1 MYTQDS
7 KTYSYEEAKQLCLK
21 YFRGDE
27 IATDAYLNKYALK
40 KDGDKNLI
48 YEPTPDY
55 MHRRLAK
62 EFARIEKKYPNGLS
76 EMDIYSLLEHFKYIV
91 PQGGSM
97 AGIGNPMPVSL
108 SNCFVI
114 GTKEDSYGAICQTDE
129 EQVQISKRRGG
140 VGHDLSYLRP
150 AGTIVHNAA
159 GTSSGMVSFME
170 RYSHSIREVCQEG
183 RRGALMLSCSITHP
197 QVEDFIDAKLDTG
210 KVTGAN
216 ISVKLTDKFMNAV
229 KEHKSFEQKFPIDSD
244 APSVSRKIDA
254 TAIWKKIMYNAWKSA
269 EPGVLFWDTILKES
283 TARLYGDKY
292 EEFSTNPCLTGDTQV
307 MVADGRGYV
316 PLKTLVDEGKD
327 VPVFCLSDRGNL
339 VVKTMRNPRLTGKDK
354 KILKITLENGHVI
367 RCTENHKLLTTN
379 GHYVEAINLV
389 PGMSLQMITKSRYT
403 FDELLGYQ
411 MNSKSNL
418 YYGLGINDKLVFEHR
433 LIAEHFYGYDKEH
446 RVTHHID
453 GNSLN
458 NDYHNL
464 AVLTKKEHD
473 AIHAKERQ
481 GTGNPIYKIKANP
494 ERFAEYRAKMSDS
507 TSGEKNGMFRE
518 DITLEVLKAAG
529 IALCKELNRG
539 FSIKEYIAYTK
550 RTLNFTHSNLKHNQ
564 LFDPDFE
571 SFVRCCIEESGI
583 ENTYWYKDSRILRTY
598 SDAISQ
604 GYETIISRNGIV
616 LVKKICEICGNEFWC
631 PYHFRERAVCSHY
644 CGILMTAKRNKENPL
659 FGDKIRGNAKRLA
672 QKNKNCQLQVYTVLK
687 YELGREPEFHEW
699 VEKCKFIGCPWRL
712 GTKFGFRNYNEV
724 VHFGN
729 LYNHRI
735 VSIEEDGYEDVY
747 NGTVDEYHNFIIGGF
762 YEIIN
767 DREYE
772 IGFVNKQCGEI
783 PLCQYGA
790 CVLNCINLYSY
801 VRNPFTSE
809 AFFDL
814 ELFKQHVKCA
824 MHLTDDIIDLE
835 QEKVQQIIDKIMSDP
850 EKETTKFT
858 ELNLWKK
865 IYDMHTDMRR
875 VGLGITG
882 LGDMLAALN
891 YTYGTK
897 EATEF
902 AASIQ
907 QTLAVAAYSTS
918 IELAKERGAFK
929 IWNYETEKDAP
940 FVNRVLAFMSSQTK
954 REYARYGR
962 RNVHCLTIAPT
973 GTVSLMTQTTSGIE
987 CVFMPF
993 YVRRRKVEASEP
1005 YDFVDKVGDHFQE
1018 YVVVHPK
1025 LVEWYIATQEPGMD
1039 YESAIE
1045 KLSKFSST
1053 EMQALVDKSP
1063 YYHAT
1068 TRDVDWVEKVRM
1080 QGEMQ
1085 KFVDHSISVT
1095 VNLPESATE
1104 ELVSTVYMTAWESGC
1119 KGCTIYREG
1128 SRDAV
1133 LINKEDKKSK
1143 KTNLLSSGHMSK
1155 RKPVL
1160 PAIVDVIKSRG
1171 ETFAVLIG
1179 IDEGRPYEVFAFKIQ
1194 PDEVPVF
1201 KANKQTTITKVAKKH
1216 YSLGHEFDHVW
1227 GAENI
1232 LCREGSEEE
1241 QAITRMVSTML
1252 RGGRIPLEEII
1263 DQIIKSSTSI
1273 EKFSKAL
1280 AICLQ
1285 KFLKDGLV
1293 LHEKCPNCGGDM
1305 ISYEGCKK
1313 CVNCGQ
1319 SKCG

>member
-244 APSVSRKIDA
+244 NPSVSRKIDA

-292 EEFSTNPCLTGDTQV
+292 EEFSTNPCFPGNTKIHGV
-307 MVADGRGYV
+307 KIDGHLISEITIKELAELRKEFIITNSASYNDNSWNYDIV
-316 PLKTLVDEGKD
+316 GKLSIARYSGKKHI
-327 VPVFCLSDRGNL
+327 VKVVLSDD
-339 VVKTMRNPRLTGKDK
+339 TTF
-354 KILKITLENGHVI
+354 E
-367 RCTENHKLLTTN
+367 CTPNHKLATID
-379 GHYVEAINLV
+379 GRYVEA
-389 PGMSLQMITKSRYT
+389 K
-403 FDELLGYQ
+403 
-411 MNSKSNL
+411 
-418 YYGLGINDKLVFEHR
+418 
-433 LIAEHFYGYDKEH
+433 
-446 RVTHHID
+446 
-453 GNSLN
+453 
-458 NDYHNL
+458 
-464 AVLTKKEHD
+464 D
-473 AIHAKERQ
+473 AIGVFIESISS
-481 GTGNPIYKIKANP
+481 N
-494 ERFAEYRAKMSDS
+494 
-507 TSGEKNGMFRE
+507 EKNE
-518 DITLEVLKAAG
+518 SVLLYVADIIDE
-529 IALCKELNRG
+529 
-539 FSIKEYIAYTK
+539 
-550 RTLNFTHSNLKHNQ
+550 
-564 LFDPDFE
+564 
-571 SFVRCCIEESGI
+571 
-583 ENTYWYKDSRILRTY
+583 
-598 SDAISQ
+598 
-604 GYETIISRNGIV
+604 
-616 LVKKICEICGNEFWC
+616 
-631 PYHFRERAVCSHY
+631 
-644 CGILMTAKRNKENPL
+644 NKE
-659 FGDKIRGNAKRLA
+659 
-672 QKNKNCQLQVYTVLK
+672 
-687 YELGREPEFHEW
+687 
-699 VEKCKFIGCPWRL
+699 
-712 GTKFGFRNYNEV
+712 
-724 VHFGN
+724 
-729 LYNHRI
+729 
-735 VSIEEDGYEDVY
+735 EDVY
-747 NGTVDEYHNFIIGGF
+747 DITVDDNHNYMIYAYDNNGKHSLILVK
-762 YEIIN
+762 N
-767 DREYE
+767 
-772 IGFVNKQCGEI
+772 CGEI

-902 AASIQ
+902 VASIQ
-907 QTLAVAAYSTS
+907 QILAVAAYSTS

-929 IWNYETEKDAP
+929 IWNYEIEKDAT
-940 FVNRVLAFMSSQTK
+940 FVNRVLTSMSSQTK

-1025 LVEWYIATQEPGMD
+1025 LVEWYIATQEPGME

-1045 KLSKFSST
+1045 KLSKFSSV

-1201 KANKQTTITKVAKKH
+1201 KTNKQTTITKVAKKH

>member
-62 EFARIEKKYPNGLS
+62 EFARIEKKYPNRLS

-197 QVEDFIDAKLDTG
+197 QVEVFIDAKLDTG

-244 APSVSRKIDA
+244 KPSVSRKIDA

-283 TARLYGDKY
+283 TARLYGDNY
-292 EEFSTNPCLTGDTQV
+292 EEFSTNPCFPGNTKIYGV
-307 MVADGRGYV
+307 KIDGV
-316 PLKTLVDEGKD
+316 D
-327 VPVFCLSDRGNL
+327 VPEITIKELAELGKEFIITNSASYNDNSWSYDTAGKLSIACYSGKKHIIKVVLSDD
-339 VVKTMRNPRLTGKDK
+339 TSF
-354 KILKITLENGHVI
+354 E
-367 RCTENHKLLTTN
+367 CTPNHKLATTD
-379 GHYVEAINLV
+379 GRYVEAKDAVGEFIECNTINENNENVLLYV
-389 PGMSLQMITKSRYT
+389 TNII
-403 FDELLGYQ
+403 DE
-411 MNSKSNL
+411 
-418 YYGLGINDKLVFEHR
+418 
-433 LIAEHFYGYDKEH
+433 
-446 RVTHHID
+446 
-453 GNSLN
+453 
-458 NDYHNL
+458 
-464 AVLTKKEHD
+464 
-473 AIHAKERQ
+473 
-481 GTGNPIYKIKANP
+481 
-494 ERFAEYRAKMSDS
+494 
-507 TSGEKNGMFRE
+507 
-518 DITLEVLKAAG
+518 
-529 IALCKELNRG
+529 
-539 FSIKEYIAYTK
+539 
-550 RTLNFTHSNLKHNQ
+550 
-564 LFDPDFE
+564 
-571 SFVRCCIEESGI
+571 
-583 ENTYWYKDSRILRTY
+583 
-598 SDAISQ
+598 
-604 GYETIISRNGIV
+604 
-616 LVKKICEICGNEFWC
+616 
-631 PYHFRERAVCSHY
+631 
-644 CGILMTAKRNKENPL
+644 NKE
-659 FGDKIRGNAKRLA
+659 
-672 QKNKNCQLQVYTVLK
+672 
-687 YELGREPEFHEW
+687 
-699 VEKCKFIGCPWRL
+699 
-712 GTKFGFRNYNEV
+712 
-724 VHFGN
+724 
-729 LYNHRI
+729 
-735 VSIEEDGYEDVY
+735 EDVY
-747 NGTVDEYHNFIIGGF
+747 DVTVDDNHNYMI
-762 YEIIN
+762 YAY
-767 DREYE
+767 D
-772 IGFVNKQCGEI
+772 NKGKLSLILVKNCGEI

-907 QTLAVAAYSTS
+907 QTLAIAAYSTS

-940 FVNRVLAFMSSQTK
+940 FVNRVLASMSSQTK

-1039 YESAIE
+1039 YESAVE
-1045 KLSKFSST
+1045 KLSKFSSV

>member
-244 APSVSRKIDA
+244 NPSVSRKIDA

-292 EEFSTNPCLTGDTQV
+292 EEFSTNPC
-307 MVADGRGYV
+307 
-316 PLKTLVDEGKD
+316 
-327 VPVFCLSDRGNL
+327 
-339 VVKTMRNPRLTGKDK
+339 
-354 KILKITLENGHVI
+354 
-367 RCTENHKLLTTN
+367 
-379 GHYVEAINLV
+379 
-389 PGMSLQMITKSRYT
+389 
-403 FDELLGYQ
+403 
-411 MNSKSNL
+411 
-418 YYGLGINDKLVFEHR
+418 
-433 LIAEHFYGYDKEH
+433 
-446 RVTHHID
+446 
-453 GNSLN
+453 
-458 NDYHNL
+458 
-464 AVLTKKEHD
+464 
-473 AIHAKERQ
+473 
-481 GTGNPIYKIKANP
+481 
-494 ERFAEYRAKMSDS
+494 
-507 TSGEKNGMFRE
+507 
-518 DITLEVLKAAG
+518 
-529 IALCKELNRG
+529 
-539 FSIKEYIAYTK
+539 
-550 RTLNFTHSNLKHNQ
+550 
-564 LFDPDFE
+564 
-571 SFVRCCIEESGI
+571 
-583 ENTYWYKDSRILRTY
+583 
-598 SDAISQ
+598 
-604 GYETIISRNGIV
+604 
-616 LVKKICEICGNEFWC
+616 
-631 PYHFRERAVCSHY
+631 
-644 CGILMTAKRNKENPL
+644 
-659 FGDKIRGNAKRLA
+659 
-672 QKNKNCQLQVYTVLK
+672 
-687 YELGREPEFHEW
+687 
-699 VEKCKFIGCPWRL
+699 
-712 GTKFGFRNYNEV
+712 
-724 VHFGN
+724 
-729 LYNHRI
+729 
-735 VSIEEDGYEDVY
+735 
-747 NGTVDEYHNFIIGGF
+747 
-762 YEIIN
+762 
-767 DREYE
+767 
-772 IGFVNKQCGEI
+772 GEI

-824 MHLTDDIIDLE
+824 IHLTDDIIDLE

-929 IWNYETEKDAP
+929 IWNYEIEKDAP
-940 FVNRVLAFMSSQTK
+940 FVNRVLTSMSSQTK

-993 YVRRRKVEASEP
+993 YVRRRKVEASES

-1025 LVEWYIATQEPGMD
+1025 LVEWYIATQEPGIN
-1039 YESAIE
+1039 YESAVE

-1201 KANKQTTITKVAKKH
+1201 KTNKQTTITKVAKKH

>member
-229 KEHKSFEQKFPIDSD
+229 KEHKSFEQKFPIDSNN
-244 APSVSRKIDA
+244 PSVSRKIDA

-292 EEFSTNPCLTGDTQV
+292 EEFSTNP
-307 MVADGRGYV
+307 
-316 PLKTLVDEGKD
+316 
-327 VPVFCLSDRGNL
+327 
-339 VVKTMRNPRLTGKDK
+339 
-354 KILKITLENGHVI
+354 
-367 RCTENHKLLTTN
+367 
-379 GHYVEAINLV
+379 
-389 PGMSLQMITKSRYT
+389 
-403 FDELLGYQ
+403 
-411 MNSKSNL
+411 
-418 YYGLGINDKLVFEHR
+418 
-433 LIAEHFYGYDKEH
+433 
-446 RVTHHID
+446 
-453 GNSLN
+453 
-458 NDYHNL
+458 
-464 AVLTKKEHD
+464 
-473 AIHAKERQ
+473 
-481 GTGNPIYKIKANP
+481 
-494 ERFAEYRAKMSDS
+494 
-507 TSGEKNGMFRE
+507 
-518 DITLEVLKAAG
+518 
-529 IALCKELNRG
+529 
-539 FSIKEYIAYTK
+539 
-550 RTLNFTHSNLKHNQ
+550 
-564 LFDPDFE
+564 
-571 SFVRCCIEESGI
+571 
-583 ENTYWYKDSRILRTY
+583 
-598 SDAISQ
+598 
-604 GYETIISRNGIV
+604 
-616 LVKKICEICGNEFWC
+616 
-631 PYHFRERAVCSHY
+631 
-644 CGILMTAKRNKENPL
+644 
-659 FGDKIRGNAKRLA
+659 
-672 QKNKNCQLQVYTVLK
+672 
-687 YELGREPEFHEW
+687 
-699 VEKCKFIGCPWRL
+699 
-712 GTKFGFRNYNEV
+712 
-724 VHFGN
+724 
-729 LYNHRI
+729 
-735 VSIEEDGYEDVY
+735 
-747 NGTVDEYHNFIIGGF
+747 
-762 YEIIN
+762 
-767 DREYE
+767 
-772 IGFVNKQCGEI
+772 CGEI

-929 IWNYETEKDAP
+929 IWNYEIEKDAP
-940 FVNRVLAFMSSQTK
+940 FVNRVLTSMSSQTK

-1025 LVEWYIATQEPGMD
+1025 LVEWYIATQEPGIN
-1039 YESAIE
+1039 YESVIE
-1045 KLSKFSST
+1045 KLSKFSSV

-1201 KANKQTTITKVAKKH
+1201 KTNKQTTITKVAKKH

>member
-244 APSVSRKIDA
+244 EPSLSRKIDA

-283 TARLYGDKY
+283 TARLYGDKF
-292 EEFSTNPCLTGDTQV
+292 EEVSTNP
-307 MVADGRGYV
+307 
-316 PLKTLVDEGKD
+316 
-327 VPVFCLSDRGNL
+327 
-339 VVKTMRNPRLTGKDK
+339 
-354 KILKITLENGHVI
+354 
-367 RCTENHKLLTTN
+367 
-379 GHYVEAINLV
+379 
-389 PGMSLQMITKSRYT
+389 
-403 FDELLGYQ
+403 
-411 MNSKSNL
+411 
-418 YYGLGINDKLVFEHR
+418 
-433 LIAEHFYGYDKEH
+433 
-446 RVTHHID
+446 
-453 GNSLN
+453 
-458 NDYHNL
+458 
-464 AVLTKKEHD
+464 
-473 AIHAKERQ
+473 
-481 GTGNPIYKIKANP
+481 
-494 ERFAEYRAKMSDS
+494 
-507 TSGEKNGMFRE
+507 
-518 DITLEVLKAAG
+518 
-529 IALCKELNRG
+529 
-539 FSIKEYIAYTK
+539 
-550 RTLNFTHSNLKHNQ
+550 
-564 LFDPDFE
+564 
-571 SFVRCCIEESGI
+571 
-583 ENTYWYKDSRILRTY
+583 
-598 SDAISQ
+598 
-604 GYETIISRNGIV
+604 
-616 LVKKICEICGNEFWC
+616 
-631 PYHFRERAVCSHY
+631 
-644 CGILMTAKRNKENPL
+644 
-659 FGDKIRGNAKRLA
+659 
-672 QKNKNCQLQVYTVLK
+672 
-687 YELGREPEFHEW
+687 
-699 VEKCKFIGCPWRL
+699 
-712 GTKFGFRNYNEV
+712 
-724 VHFGN
+724 
-729 LYNHRI
+729 
-735 VSIEEDGYEDVY
+735 
-747 NGTVDEYHNFIIGGF
+747 
-762 YEIIN
+762 
-767 DREYE
+767 
-772 IGFVNKQCGEI
+772 CGEI
-783 PLCQYGA
+783 PLNPYSA
-790 CVLNCINLYSY
+790 CVLNCMNLYSY

-865 IYDMHTDMRR
+865 IYSMHTSMRR

-902 AASIQ
+902 AALIQ

-918 IELAKERGAFK
+918 IELAKERGAFEL
-929 IWNYETEKDAP
+929 WNYETEKDAP
-940 FVNRVLAFMSSQTK
+940 FVNRVLASMSSQTK

-1025 LVEWYIATQEPGMD
+1025 LVEWYIATQELGID

-1045 KLSKFSST
+1045 KLSKFSSV

-1068 TRDVDWVEKVRM
+1068 TCDVDWVEKVRM

-1194 PDEVPVF
+1194 SDEVPVF

>member
-292 EEFSTNPCLTGDTQV
+292 EEFSTNPC
-307 MVADGRGYV
+307 
-316 PLKTLVDEGKD
+316 
-327 VPVFCLSDRGNL
+327 
-339 VVKTMRNPRLTGKDK
+339 
-354 KILKITLENGHVI
+354 
-367 RCTENHKLLTTN
+367 
-379 GHYVEAINLV
+379 
-389 PGMSLQMITKSRYT
+389 
-403 FDELLGYQ
+403 
-411 MNSKSNL
+411 
-418 YYGLGINDKLVFEHR
+418 
-433 LIAEHFYGYDKEH
+433 
-446 RVTHHID
+446 
-453 GNSLN
+453 
-458 NDYHNL
+458 
-464 AVLTKKEHD
+464 
-473 AIHAKERQ
+473 
-481 GTGNPIYKIKANP
+481 
-494 ERFAEYRAKMSDS
+494 
-507 TSGEKNGMFRE
+507 
-518 DITLEVLKAAG
+518 
-529 IALCKELNRG
+529 
-539 FSIKEYIAYTK
+539 
-550 RTLNFTHSNLKHNQ
+550 
-564 LFDPDFE
+564 
-571 SFVRCCIEESGI
+571 
-583 ENTYWYKDSRILRTY
+583 
-598 SDAISQ
+598 
-604 GYETIISRNGIV
+604 
-616 LVKKICEICGNEFWC
+616 
-631 PYHFRERAVCSHY
+631 
-644 CGILMTAKRNKENPL
+644 
-659 FGDKIRGNAKRLA
+659 
-672 QKNKNCQLQVYTVLK
+672 
-687 YELGREPEFHEW
+687 
-699 VEKCKFIGCPWRL
+699 
-712 GTKFGFRNYNEV
+712 
-724 VHFGN
+724 
-729 LYNHRI
+729 
-735 VSIEEDGYEDVY
+735 
-747 NGTVDEYHNFIIGGF
+747 
-762 YEIIN
+762 
-767 DREYE
+767 
-772 IGFVNKQCGEI
+772 GEI

-801 VRNPFTSE
+801 VKNPFTSE

-940 FVNRVLAFMSSQTK
+940 FVNRVLASMSSQTK

-1025 LVEWYIATQEPGMD
+1025 LVEWYIATQEPGID

-1045 KLSKFSST
+1045 KLSKFSSV

>member
-283 TARLYGDKY
+283 TARLYGDKF
-292 EEFSTNPCLTGDTQV
+292 EEVSTNP
-307 MVADGRGYV
+307 
-316 PLKTLVDEGKD
+316 
-327 VPVFCLSDRGNL
+327 
-339 VVKTMRNPRLTGKDK
+339 
-354 KILKITLENGHVI
+354 
-367 RCTENHKLLTTN
+367 
-379 GHYVEAINLV
+379 
-389 PGMSLQMITKSRYT
+389 
-403 FDELLGYQ
+403 
-411 MNSKSNL
+411 
-418 YYGLGINDKLVFEHR
+418 
-433 LIAEHFYGYDKEH
+433 
-446 RVTHHID
+446 
-453 GNSLN
+453 
-458 NDYHNL
+458 
-464 AVLTKKEHD
+464 
-473 AIHAKERQ
+473 
-481 GTGNPIYKIKANP
+481 
-494 ERFAEYRAKMSDS
+494 
-507 TSGEKNGMFRE
+507 
-518 DITLEVLKAAG
+518 
-529 IALCKELNRG
+529 
-539 FSIKEYIAYTK
+539 
-550 RTLNFTHSNLKHNQ
+550 
-564 LFDPDFE
+564 
-571 SFVRCCIEESGI
+571 
-583 ENTYWYKDSRILRTY
+583 
-598 SDAISQ
+598 
-604 GYETIISRNGIV
+604 
-616 LVKKICEICGNEFWC
+616 
-631 PYHFRERAVCSHY
+631 
-644 CGILMTAKRNKENPL
+644 
-659 FGDKIRGNAKRLA
+659 
-672 QKNKNCQLQVYTVLK
+672 
-687 YELGREPEFHEW
+687 
-699 VEKCKFIGCPWRL
+699 
-712 GTKFGFRNYNEV
+712 
-724 VHFGN
+724 
-729 LYNHRI
+729 
-735 VSIEEDGYEDVY
+735 
-747 NGTVDEYHNFIIGGF
+747 
-762 YEIIN
+762 
-767 DREYE
+767 
-772 IGFVNKQCGEI
+772 CGEI
-783 PLCQYGA
+783 PLNPYSA
-790 CVLNCINLYSY
+790 CVLNCMNLYSY

-824 MHLTDDIIDLE
+824 MHLADDIIDLE
-835 QEKVQQIIDKIMSDP
+835 QEKVHQIIDKIMSDP
-850 EKETTKFT
+850 ENETTKLT

-865 IYDMHTDMRR
+865 IYSMHTSMRR

-918 IELAKERGAFK
+918 IELAKERGAFEL
-929 IWNYETEKDAP
+929 WNYETEKDAP
-940 FVNRVLAFMSSQTK
+940 FVNRVLASMSSQTK

-1025 LVEWYIATQEPGMD
+1025 LVEWYIATQEPGIN
-1039 YESAIE
+1039 YESAVE
-1045 KLSKFSST
+1045 KLSKFSSV

>member
-244 APSVSRKIDA
+244 TPSVSRKIDA

-292 EEFSTNPCLTGDTQV
+292 EEFSTNPC
-307 MVADGRGYV
+307 
-316 PLKTLVDEGKD
+316 
-327 VPVFCLSDRGNL
+327 
-339 VVKTMRNPRLTGKDK
+339 
-354 KILKITLENGHVI
+354 
-367 RCTENHKLLTTN
+367 
-379 GHYVEAINLV
+379 
-389 PGMSLQMITKSRYT
+389 
-403 FDELLGYQ
+403 
-411 MNSKSNL
+411 
-418 YYGLGINDKLVFEHR
+418 
-433 LIAEHFYGYDKEH
+433 
-446 RVTHHID
+446 
-453 GNSLN
+453 
-458 NDYHNL
+458 
-464 AVLTKKEHD
+464 
-473 AIHAKERQ
+473 
-481 GTGNPIYKIKANP
+481 
-494 ERFAEYRAKMSDS
+494 
-507 TSGEKNGMFRE
+507 
-518 DITLEVLKAAG
+518 
-529 IALCKELNRG
+529 
-539 FSIKEYIAYTK
+539 
-550 RTLNFTHSNLKHNQ
+550 
-564 LFDPDFE
+564 
-571 SFVRCCIEESGI
+571 
-583 ENTYWYKDSRILRTY
+583 
-598 SDAISQ
+598 
-604 GYETIISRNGIV
+604 
-616 LVKKICEICGNEFWC
+616 
-631 PYHFRERAVCSHY
+631 
-644 CGILMTAKRNKENPL
+644 
-659 FGDKIRGNAKRLA
+659 
-672 QKNKNCQLQVYTVLK
+672 
-687 YELGREPEFHEW
+687 
-699 VEKCKFIGCPWRL
+699 
-712 GTKFGFRNYNEV
+712 
-724 VHFGN
+724 
-729 LYNHRI
+729 
-735 VSIEEDGYEDVY
+735 
-747 NGTVDEYHNFIIGGF
+747 
-762 YEIIN
+762 
-767 DREYE
+767 
-772 IGFVNKQCGEI
+772 GEI

-809 AFFDL
+809 AFFDI

-882 LGDMLAALN
+882 LGDMLGALN

-929 IWNYETEKDAP
+929 MWNYETEKDAP
-940 FVNRVLAFMSSQTK
+940 FVNRVLASMSSQTK

-1025 LVEWYIATQEPGMD
+1025 LVEWYIATQEQGID

-1045 KLSKFSST
+1045 KLSKFSSV

>member
-7 KTYSYEEAKQLCLK
+7 KTYNYEEAKQLCLK

-97 AGIGNPMPVSL
+97 TGIGNPMPVSL

-197 QVEDFIDAKLDTG
+197 QIEDFIDAKLDTG

-292 EEFSTNPCLTGDTQV
+292 EEFSTNPC
-307 MVADGRGYV
+307 
-316 PLKTLVDEGKD
+316 
-327 VPVFCLSDRGNL
+327 
-339 VVKTMRNPRLTGKDK
+339 
-354 KILKITLENGHVI
+354 
-367 RCTENHKLLTTN
+367 
-379 GHYVEAINLV
+379 
-389 PGMSLQMITKSRYT
+389 
-403 FDELLGYQ
+403 
-411 MNSKSNL
+411 
-418 YYGLGINDKLVFEHR
+418 
-433 LIAEHFYGYDKEH
+433 
-446 RVTHHID
+446 
-453 GNSLN
+453 
-458 NDYHNL
+458 
-464 AVLTKKEHD
+464 
-473 AIHAKERQ
+473 
-481 GTGNPIYKIKANP
+481 
-494 ERFAEYRAKMSDS
+494 
-507 TSGEKNGMFRE
+507 
-518 DITLEVLKAAG
+518 
-529 IALCKELNRG
+529 
-539 FSIKEYIAYTK
+539 
-550 RTLNFTHSNLKHNQ
+550 
-564 LFDPDFE
+564 
-571 SFVRCCIEESGI
+571 
-583 ENTYWYKDSRILRTY
+583 
-598 SDAISQ
+598 
-604 GYETIISRNGIV
+604 
-616 LVKKICEICGNEFWC
+616 
-631 PYHFRERAVCSHY
+631 
-644 CGILMTAKRNKENPL
+644 
-659 FGDKIRGNAKRLA
+659 
-672 QKNKNCQLQVYTVLK
+672 
-687 YELGREPEFHEW
+687 
-699 VEKCKFIGCPWRL
+699 
-712 GTKFGFRNYNEV
+712 
-724 VHFGN
+724 
-729 LYNHRI
+729 
-735 VSIEEDGYEDVY
+735 
-747 NGTVDEYHNFIIGGF
+747 
-762 YEIIN
+762 
-767 DREYE
+767 
-772 IGFVNKQCGEI
+772 GEI

-850 EKETTKFT
+850 EEETTKLT

-907 QTLAVAAYSTS
+907 QILAVTAYSTS

-929 IWNYETEKDAP
+929 IWNYEIEKDAP
-940 FVNRVLAFMSSQTK
+940 FVNRVLASMSSQTK

-1025 LVEWYIATQEPGMD
+1025 LVEWYIATQEPGID
-1039 YESAIE
+1039 YESAVE
-1045 KLSKFSST
+1045 KLSKFSSV

-1216 YSLGHEFDHVW
+1216 YSLGHEFDHIW

>member
-97 AGIGNPMPVSL
+97 TGIGNSMPVSL

-244 APSVSRKIDA
+244 VPSVSRKIDA

-292 EEFSTNPCLTGDTQV
+292 EEFSTNPCFPGNTKIYGVKIDGVDIPEITIKELAELGKEFVITNSASYNDNSWSYDTV
-307 MVADGRGYV
+307 
-316 PLKTLVDEGKD
+316 GKLSIARYSGKKRIIK
-327 VPVFCLSDRGNL
+327 VVLSD
-339 VVKTMRNPRLTGKDK
+339 D
-354 KILKITLENGHVI
+354 TLFE
-367 RCTENHKLLTTN
+367 CTPNHKLATTD
-379 GHYVEAINLV
+379 GRYVEAKDAVGEFIECNTINENNENVLLYV
-389 PGMSLQMITKSRYT
+389 TNII
-403 FDELLGYQ
+403 DE
-411 MNSKSNL
+411 
-418 YYGLGINDKLVFEHR
+418 
-433 LIAEHFYGYDKEH
+433 
-446 RVTHHID
+446 
-453 GNSLN
+453 
-458 NDYHNL
+458 
-464 AVLTKKEHD
+464 
-473 AIHAKERQ
+473 
-481 GTGNPIYKIKANP
+481 
-494 ERFAEYRAKMSDS
+494 
-507 TSGEKNGMFRE
+507 
-518 DITLEVLKAAG
+518 
-529 IALCKELNRG
+529 
-539 FSIKEYIAYTK
+539 
-550 RTLNFTHSNLKHNQ
+550 
-564 LFDPDFE
+564 
-571 SFVRCCIEESGI
+571 
-583 ENTYWYKDSRILRTY
+583 
-598 SDAISQ
+598 
-604 GYETIISRNGIV
+604 
-616 LVKKICEICGNEFWC
+616 
-631 PYHFRERAVCSHY
+631 
-644 CGILMTAKRNKENPL
+644 NKE
-659 FGDKIRGNAKRLA
+659 
-672 QKNKNCQLQVYTVLK
+672 
-687 YELGREPEFHEW
+687 
-699 VEKCKFIGCPWRL
+699 
-712 GTKFGFRNYNEV
+712 
-724 VHFGN
+724 
-729 LYNHRI
+729 
-735 VSIEEDGYEDVY
+735 EDVY
-747 NGTVDEYHNFIIGGF
+747 DVTVDENHNYMIYTYDNNGKHSLILVK
-762 YEIIN
+762 N
-767 DREYE
+767 
-772 IGFVNKQCGEI
+772 CGEI

-907 QTLAVAAYSTS
+907 QTLAVTAYSTS

-940 FVNRVLAFMSSQTK
+940 FVNRVLASMSSQTK

-1025 LVEWYIATQEPGMD
+1025 LVEWYIATQEPGID

-1045 KLSKFSST
+1045 KLSKFSSV

>member
-292 EEFSTNPCLTGDTQV
+292 EEFSTNPC
-307 MVADGRGYV
+307 
-316 PLKTLVDEGKD
+316 
-327 VPVFCLSDRGNL
+327 
-339 VVKTMRNPRLTGKDK
+339 
-354 KILKITLENGHVI
+354 
-367 RCTENHKLLTTN
+367 
-379 GHYVEAINLV
+379 
-389 PGMSLQMITKSRYT
+389 
-403 FDELLGYQ
+403 
-411 MNSKSNL
+411 
-418 YYGLGINDKLVFEHR
+418 
-433 LIAEHFYGYDKEH
+433 
-446 RVTHHID
+446 
-453 GNSLN
+453 
-458 NDYHNL
+458 
-464 AVLTKKEHD
+464 
-473 AIHAKERQ
+473 
-481 GTGNPIYKIKANP
+481 
-494 ERFAEYRAKMSDS
+494 
-507 TSGEKNGMFRE
+507 
-518 DITLEVLKAAG
+518 
-529 IALCKELNRG
+529 
-539 FSIKEYIAYTK
+539 
-550 RTLNFTHSNLKHNQ
+550 
-564 LFDPDFE
+564 
-571 SFVRCCIEESGI
+571 
-583 ENTYWYKDSRILRTY
+583 
-598 SDAISQ
+598 
-604 GYETIISRNGIV
+604 
-616 LVKKICEICGNEFWC
+616 
-631 PYHFRERAVCSHY
+631 
-644 CGILMTAKRNKENPL
+644 
-659 FGDKIRGNAKRLA
+659 
-672 QKNKNCQLQVYTVLK
+672 
-687 YELGREPEFHEW
+687 
-699 VEKCKFIGCPWRL
+699 
-712 GTKFGFRNYNEV
+712 
-724 VHFGN
+724 
-729 LYNHRI
+729 
-735 VSIEEDGYEDVY
+735 
-747 NGTVDEYHNFIIGGF
+747 
-762 YEIIN
+762 
-767 DREYE
+767 
-772 IGFVNKQCGEI
+772 GEI

-907 QTLAVAAYSTS
+907 QILAVTAYSTS

-940 FVNRVLAFMSSQTK
+940 FVNRVLASMTSQTK

-1025 LVEWYIATQEPGMD
+1025 LVEWYIATQEPGID

-1045 KLSKFSST
+1045 KLSKFSSV

>member
-292 EEFSTNPCLTGDTQV
+292 EEFSTNPC
-307 MVADGRGYV
+307 
-316 PLKTLVDEGKD
+316 
-327 VPVFCLSDRGNL
+327 
-339 VVKTMRNPRLTGKDK
+339 
-354 KILKITLENGHVI
+354 
-367 RCTENHKLLTTN
+367 
-379 GHYVEAINLV
+379 
-389 PGMSLQMITKSRYT
+389 
-403 FDELLGYQ
+403 
-411 MNSKSNL
+411 
-418 YYGLGINDKLVFEHR
+418 
-433 LIAEHFYGYDKEH
+433 
-446 RVTHHID
+446 
-453 GNSLN
+453 
-458 NDYHNL
+458 
-464 AVLTKKEHD
+464 
-473 AIHAKERQ
+473 
-481 GTGNPIYKIKANP
+481 
-494 ERFAEYRAKMSDS
+494 
-507 TSGEKNGMFRE
+507 
-518 DITLEVLKAAG
+518 
-529 IALCKELNRG
+529 
-539 FSIKEYIAYTK
+539 
-550 RTLNFTHSNLKHNQ
+550 
-564 LFDPDFE
+564 
-571 SFVRCCIEESGI
+571 
-583 ENTYWYKDSRILRTY
+583 
-598 SDAISQ
+598 
-604 GYETIISRNGIV
+604 
-616 LVKKICEICGNEFWC
+616 
-631 PYHFRERAVCSHY
+631 
-644 CGILMTAKRNKENPL
+644 
-659 FGDKIRGNAKRLA
+659 
-672 QKNKNCQLQVYTVLK
+672 
-687 YELGREPEFHEW
+687 
-699 VEKCKFIGCPWRL
+699 
-712 GTKFGFRNYNEV
+712 
-724 VHFGN
+724 
-729 LYNHRI
+729 
-735 VSIEEDGYEDVY
+735 
-747 NGTVDEYHNFIIGGF
+747 
-762 YEIIN
+762 
-767 DREYE
+767 
-772 IGFVNKQCGEI
+772 GEI

-809 AFFDL
+809 VFFDL

-929 IWNYETEKDAP
+929 IWNYETEKGAP
-940 FVNRVLAFMSSQTK
+940 FVNRVLASMSSQTK

-1025 LVEWYIATQEPGMD
+1025 LVEWYIATQEPGID

-1045 KLSKFSST
+1045 KLSKFSSV

-1216 YSLGHEFDHVW
+1216 YSLGHEFDHVC

>member
-1 MYTQDS
+1 MYTENS
-7 KTYSYEEAKQLCLK
+7 KIYTFEEAKKLCLS

-27 IATDAYLNKYALK
+27 IAADAYLNKYALK
-40 KDGDKNLI
+40 KDGNKNQI

-76 EMDIYSLLEHFKYIV
+76 ENDIYSLLEHFKYIV

-150 AGTIVHNAA
+150 KGLLVHNAA

-183 RRGALMLSCSITHP
+183 RRGALMLSCSVKHP

-216 ISVKLTDKFMNAV
+216 ISVKITDDFMQAV
-229 KEHKSFEQKFPIDSD
+229 KNHTSFVQQFPIDSNQ
-244 APSVSRKIDA
+244 PKVSRKVDA
-254 TAIWKKIMYNAWKSA
+254 SALWKKIMYNAWKSA

-283 TARLYGDKY
+283 TARLYGDKF
-292 EEFSTNPCLTGDTQV
+292 EEISTNPCFPANTKIYGVKIDGKLVHEITIKELAELGKEFIITNSASYSYNDNSWIYDNIGKLSIARYSGKKHIITVVLSNDTSF
-307 MVADGRGYV
+307 
-316 PLKTLVDEGKD
+316 E
-327 VPVFCLSDRGNL
+327 
-339 VVKTMRNPRLTGKDK
+339 
-354 KILKITLENGHVI
+354 
-367 RCTENHKLLTTN
+367 CTPNHKLATTD
-379 GHYVEAINLV
+379 GRYVEAKDAVGNFIECTNNEKVWVINV
-389 PGMSLQMITKSRYT
+389 I
-403 FDELLGYQ
+403 DE
-411 MNSKSNL
+411 
-418 YYGLGINDKLVFEHR
+418 
-433 LIAEHFYGYDKEH
+433 
-446 RVTHHID
+446 
-453 GNSLN
+453 
-458 NDYHNL
+458 
-464 AVLTKKEHD
+464 
-473 AIHAKERQ
+473 
-481 GTGNPIYKIKANP
+481 
-494 ERFAEYRAKMSDS
+494 
-507 TSGEKNGMFRE
+507 
-518 DITLEVLKAAG
+518 
-529 IALCKELNRG
+529 
-539 FSIKEYIAYTK
+539 
-550 RTLNFTHSNLKHNQ
+550 
-564 LFDPDFE
+564 
-571 SFVRCCIEESGI
+571 
-583 ENTYWYKDSRILRTY
+583 
-598 SDAISQ
+598 
-604 GYETIISRNGIV
+604 
-616 LVKKICEICGNEFWC
+616 
-631 PYHFRERAVCSHY
+631 
-644 CGILMTAKRNKENPL
+644 NKE
-659 FGDKIRGNAKRLA
+659 
-672 QKNKNCQLQVYTVLK
+672 
-687 YELGREPEFHEW
+687 
-699 VEKCKFIGCPWRL
+699 
-712 GTKFGFRNYNEV
+712 
-724 VHFGN
+724 
-729 LYNHRI
+729 
-735 VSIEEDGYEDVY
+735 EDVY
-747 NGTVDEYHNFIIGGF
+747 DVTVDKNHNYTI
-762 YEIIN
+762 YAY
-767 DREYE
+767 D
-772 IGFVNKQCGEI
+772 NKGKYSLILVKNCGEI
-783 PLCQYGA
+783 PLNPYSA
-790 CVLNCINLYSY
+790 CVLNCMNLYSY
-801 VRNPFTSE
+801 VKNPFTKE
-809 AFFDL
+809 ATFDV
-814 ELFKQHVKCA
+814 ELFMQHVKCA

-835 QEKVQQIIDKIMSDP
+835 QEKVQQIIDKIKSDP
-850 EKETTKFT
+850 EKETTKST

-865 IYDMHTDMRR
+865 IYDMHTSMRR

-882 LGDMLAALN
+882 LGDMLAALG
-891 YTYGTK
+891 YTYGTE

-907 QTLAVAAYSTS
+907 QTLAITAYSTS
-918 IELAKERGAFK
+918 IELAKERGAFEL
-929 IWNYETEKDAP
+929 WNYDVEKDAP
-940 FVNRVLAFMSSQTK
+940 FVNRVLPFMNSQTK
-954 REYARYGR
+954 RDYLRYGR

-993 YVRRRKVEASEP
+993 YVRRRKVEASER
-1005 YDFVDKVGDHFQE
+1005 YDFVDNVGDHFQE

-1025 LVEWYIATQEPGMD
+1025 LVEWYIATQD
-1039 YESAIE
+1039 NTLSYEEAVE
-1045 KLSKFSST
+1045 KLSKFSS
-1053 EMQALVDKSP
+1053 EAMQKLVDKSP

-1080 QGEMQ
+1080 QGEIQ

-1104 ELVSTVYMTAWESGC
+1104 ELVSKVYMTAWESGC

-1179 IDEGRPYEVFAFKIQ
+1179 IDEGRPYEVFAFKLQ
-1194 PDEVPVF
+1194 KEEVPVF
-1201 KANKQTTITKVAKKH
+1201 KSVKQTTITKVAKKH
-1216 YSLGHEFDHVW
+1216 YSLGKEFDHVY

>member
-7 KTYSYEEAKQLCLK
+7 KTYRYEEAKQLCLK

-76 EMDIYSLLEHFKYIV
+76 EMNIYSLLEHFKYIV

-244 APSVSRKIDA
+244 MPSVSRKIDA

-292 EEFSTNPCLTGDTQV
+292 EEFSTNPC
-307 MVADGRGYV
+307 
-316 PLKTLVDEGKD
+316 
-327 VPVFCLSDRGNL
+327 
-339 VVKTMRNPRLTGKDK
+339 
-354 KILKITLENGHVI
+354 
-367 RCTENHKLLTTN
+367 
-379 GHYVEAINLV
+379 
-389 PGMSLQMITKSRYT
+389 
-403 FDELLGYQ
+403 
-411 MNSKSNL
+411 
-418 YYGLGINDKLVFEHR
+418 
-433 LIAEHFYGYDKEH
+433 
-446 RVTHHID
+446 
-453 GNSLN
+453 
-458 NDYHNL
+458 
-464 AVLTKKEHD
+464 
-473 AIHAKERQ
+473 
-481 GTGNPIYKIKANP
+481 
-494 ERFAEYRAKMSDS
+494 
-507 TSGEKNGMFRE
+507 
-518 DITLEVLKAAG
+518 
-529 IALCKELNRG
+529 
-539 FSIKEYIAYTK
+539 
-550 RTLNFTHSNLKHNQ
+550 
-564 LFDPDFE
+564 
-571 SFVRCCIEESGI
+571 
-583 ENTYWYKDSRILRTY
+583 
-598 SDAISQ
+598 
-604 GYETIISRNGIV
+604 
-616 LVKKICEICGNEFWC
+616 
-631 PYHFRERAVCSHY
+631 
-644 CGILMTAKRNKENPL
+644 
-659 FGDKIRGNAKRLA
+659 
-672 QKNKNCQLQVYTVLK
+672 
-687 YELGREPEFHEW
+687 
-699 VEKCKFIGCPWRL
+699 
-712 GTKFGFRNYNEV
+712 
-724 VHFGN
+724 
-729 LYNHRI
+729 
-735 VSIEEDGYEDVY
+735 
-747 NGTVDEYHNFIIGGF
+747 
-762 YEIIN
+762 
-767 DREYE
+767 
-772 IGFVNKQCGEI
+772 GEI

-801 VRNPFTSE
+801 ARNPFTSE

-902 AASIQ
+902 AALIQ
-907 QTLAVAAYSTS
+907 QTLAVTAYSTS

-940 FVNRVLAFMSSQTK
+940 FVNRVLVSMSSQTK

-993 YVRRRKVEASEP
+993 YVRRRKVEASEA

-1025 LVEWYIATQEPGMD
+1025 LVEWYIATQEPGID

-1045 KLSKFSST
+1045 KLSKFSSV

-1179 IDEGRPYEVFAFKIQ
+1179 IDEGRPYEVFAFKIH

-1227 GAENI
+1227 GVENI

>member
-244 APSVSRKIDA
+244 APSISRKIDA

-283 TARLYGDKY
+283 TVRLYGDKY
-292 EEFSTNPCLTGDTQV
+292 EEFSTNPCFPGNTKIYGVKIDGVDIPEITIKELAELGKEFIITNSASYNDNSWSYDT
-307 MVADGRGYV
+307 A
-316 PLKTLVDEGKD
+316 GKLSIARYSGKKHIIK
-327 VPVFCLSDRGNL
+327 VVLSD
-339 VVKTMRNPRLTGKDK
+339 D
-354 KILKITLENGHVI
+354 TLFE
-367 RCTENHKLLTTN
+367 CTPNHKLATTD
-379 GHYVEAINLV
+379 GRYVEAKDAVGEFIECNTINENNENVLLYV
-389 PGMSLQMITKSRYT
+389 TNII
-403 FDELLGYQ
+403 DE
-411 MNSKSNL
+411 
-418 YYGLGINDKLVFEHR
+418 
-433 LIAEHFYGYDKEH
+433 
-446 RVTHHID
+446 
-453 GNSLN
+453 
-458 NDYHNL
+458 
-464 AVLTKKEHD
+464 
-473 AIHAKERQ
+473 
-481 GTGNPIYKIKANP
+481 
-494 ERFAEYRAKMSDS
+494 
-507 TSGEKNGMFRE
+507 
-518 DITLEVLKAAG
+518 
-529 IALCKELNRG
+529 
-539 FSIKEYIAYTK
+539 
-550 RTLNFTHSNLKHNQ
+550 
-564 LFDPDFE
+564 
-571 SFVRCCIEESGI
+571 
-583 ENTYWYKDSRILRTY
+583 
-598 SDAISQ
+598 
-604 GYETIISRNGIV
+604 
-616 LVKKICEICGNEFWC
+616 
-631 PYHFRERAVCSHY
+631 
-644 CGILMTAKRNKENPL
+644 NKE
-659 FGDKIRGNAKRLA
+659 
-672 QKNKNCQLQVYTVLK
+672 
-687 YELGREPEFHEW
+687 
-699 VEKCKFIGCPWRL
+699 
-712 GTKFGFRNYNEV
+712 
-724 VHFGN
+724 
-729 LYNHRI
+729 
-735 VSIEEDGYEDVY
+735 EDVY
-747 NGTVDEYHNFIIGGF
+747 DVTVDDNHNYMIYAYDNTGKHSLILVK
-762 YEIIN
+762 N
-767 DREYE
+767 
-772 IGFVNKQCGEI
+772 CGEI

-882 LGDMLAALN
+882 LGDMLAAFN

-902 AASIQ
+902 AVSIQ
-907 QTLAVAAYSTS
+907 QILAVTAYSTS

-940 FVNRVLAFMSSQTK
+940 FVNRVLASMSSQTK

-1025 LVEWYIATQEPGMD
+1025 LVKWYIATQEPGID
-1039 YESAIE
+1039 YESAVE
-1045 KLSKFSST
+1045 KLSKFSSV

-1194 PDEVPVF
+1194 PDEIPVF

>member
-244 APSVSRKIDA
+244 TPSVSRKIDA

-292 EEFSTNPCLTGDTQV
+292 EEFSTNPCFPGNTKIYGVKIDGVDIPEITIKELAELEKEFIITNSASYNDNSWSYDTV
-307 MVADGRGYV
+307 
-316 PLKTLVDEGKD
+316 GKLSIARYSGKKHIIK
-327 VPVFCLSDRGNL
+327 VVLSD
-339 VVKTMRNPRLTGKDK
+339 D
-354 KILKITLENGHVI
+354 TLFE
-367 RCTENHKLLTTN
+367 CTPNHKLATTD
-379 GHYVEAINLV
+379 GRYVEAKDAVGEFIECNTINENNENVLLYV
-389 PGMSLQMITKSRYT
+389 TDII
-403 FDELLGYQ
+403 DE
-411 MNSKSNL
+411 
-418 YYGLGINDKLVFEHR
+418 
-433 LIAEHFYGYDKEH
+433 
-446 RVTHHID
+446 
-453 GNSLN
+453 
-458 NDYHNL
+458 
-464 AVLTKKEHD
+464 
-473 AIHAKERQ
+473 
-481 GTGNPIYKIKANP
+481 
-494 ERFAEYRAKMSDS
+494 
-507 TSGEKNGMFRE
+507 
-518 DITLEVLKAAG
+518 
-529 IALCKELNRG
+529 
-539 FSIKEYIAYTK
+539 
-550 RTLNFTHSNLKHNQ
+550 
-564 LFDPDFE
+564 
-571 SFVRCCIEESGI
+571 
-583 ENTYWYKDSRILRTY
+583 
-598 SDAISQ
+598 
-604 GYETIISRNGIV
+604 
-616 LVKKICEICGNEFWC
+616 
-631 PYHFRERAVCSHY
+631 
-644 CGILMTAKRNKENPL
+644 NKE
-659 FGDKIRGNAKRLA
+659 
-672 QKNKNCQLQVYTVLK
+672 
-687 YELGREPEFHEW
+687 
-699 VEKCKFIGCPWRL
+699 
-712 GTKFGFRNYNEV
+712 
-724 VHFGN
+724 
-729 LYNHRI
+729 
-735 VSIEEDGYEDVY
+735 EDVY
-747 NGTVDEYHNFIIGGF
+747 DVTVDENHNYMI
-762 YEIIN
+762 YAY
-767 DREYE
+767 D
-772 IGFVNKQCGEI
+772 NKGKHSLILVKNCGEI

-902 AASIQ
+902 AALIQ
-907 QTLAVAAYSTS
+907 QTLAVTAYSTS

-940 FVNRVLAFMSSQTK
+940 FVNRVLASMTSQTK

-1025 LVEWYIATQEPGMD
+1025 LVEWYIATQEPGID
-1039 YESAIE
+1039 YESAVK
-1045 KLSKFSST
+1045 KLSKFSSV

-1063 YYHAT
+1063 YHHAT

-1179 IDEGRPYEVFAFKIQ
+1179 IDEGRPYEVFAFKIH

>member
-244 APSVSRKIDA
+244 TPYVSRKIDA

-292 EEFSTNPCLTGDTQV
+292 EEFSTNPC
-307 MVADGRGYV
+307 
-316 PLKTLVDEGKD
+316 
-327 VPVFCLSDRGNL
+327 
-339 VVKTMRNPRLTGKDK
+339 
-354 KILKITLENGHVI
+354 
-367 RCTENHKLLTTN
+367 
-379 GHYVEAINLV
+379 
-389 PGMSLQMITKSRYT
+389 
-403 FDELLGYQ
+403 
-411 MNSKSNL
+411 
-418 YYGLGINDKLVFEHR
+418 
-433 LIAEHFYGYDKEH
+433 
-446 RVTHHID
+446 
-453 GNSLN
+453 
-458 NDYHNL
+458 
-464 AVLTKKEHD
+464 
-473 AIHAKERQ
+473 
-481 GTGNPIYKIKANP
+481 
-494 ERFAEYRAKMSDS
+494 
-507 TSGEKNGMFRE
+507 
-518 DITLEVLKAAG
+518 
-529 IALCKELNRG
+529 
-539 FSIKEYIAYTK
+539 
-550 RTLNFTHSNLKHNQ
+550 
-564 LFDPDFE
+564 
-571 SFVRCCIEESGI
+571 
-583 ENTYWYKDSRILRTY
+583 
-598 SDAISQ
+598 
-604 GYETIISRNGIV
+604 
-616 LVKKICEICGNEFWC
+616 
-631 PYHFRERAVCSHY
+631 
-644 CGILMTAKRNKENPL
+644 
-659 FGDKIRGNAKRLA
+659 
-672 QKNKNCQLQVYTVLK
+672 
-687 YELGREPEFHEW
+687 
-699 VEKCKFIGCPWRL
+699 
-712 GTKFGFRNYNEV
+712 
-724 VHFGN
+724 
-729 LYNHRI
+729 
-735 VSIEEDGYEDVY
+735 
-747 NGTVDEYHNFIIGGF
+747 
-762 YEIIN
+762 
-767 DREYE
+767 
-772 IGFVNKQCGEI
+772 GEI

-814 ELFKQHVKCA
+814 ELFKQHMKCA

-907 QTLAVAAYSTS
+907 QTLAVTAYSTS

-940 FVNRVLAFMSSQTK
+940 FVNRVLASMSSQTK

-1025 LVEWYIATQEPGMD
+1025 LVEWYIATQERGID
-1039 YESAIE
+1039 YESAVE
-1045 KLSKFSST
+1045 KLSKFSSV

-1194 PDEVPVF
+1194 PDEVHVF

>member
-244 APSVSRKIDA
+244 TPSVSRKIDA

-283 TARLYGDKY
+283 TVRLYGDKY
-292 EEFSTNPCLTGDTQV
+292 EEFSTNPCFPGNTKIYGVKIDGVDIPEITIKELAELGKKFIITNSASYNDNSWSYDTV
-307 MVADGRGYV
+307 
-316 PLKTLVDEGKD
+316 GKLSIARYSGKKHIIK
-327 VPVFCLSDRGNL
+327 VVLSD
-339 VVKTMRNPRLTGKDK
+339 D
-354 KILKITLENGHVI
+354 TLFE
-367 RCTENHKLLTTN
+367 CTPNHKLATTD
-379 GHYVEAINLV
+379 GRYVEAKDAVGEFIECNTINENNENVLLYV
-389 PGMSLQMITKSRYT
+389 TNII
-403 FDELLGYQ
+403 DE
-411 MNSKSNL
+411 
-418 YYGLGINDKLVFEHR
+418 
-433 LIAEHFYGYDKEH
+433 
-446 RVTHHID
+446 
-453 GNSLN
+453 
-458 NDYHNL
+458 
-464 AVLTKKEHD
+464 
-473 AIHAKERQ
+473 
-481 GTGNPIYKIKANP
+481 
-494 ERFAEYRAKMSDS
+494 
-507 TSGEKNGMFRE
+507 
-518 DITLEVLKAAG
+518 
-529 IALCKELNRG
+529 
-539 FSIKEYIAYTK
+539 
-550 RTLNFTHSNLKHNQ
+550 
-564 LFDPDFE
+564 
-571 SFVRCCIEESGI
+571 
-583 ENTYWYKDSRILRTY
+583 
-598 SDAISQ
+598 
-604 GYETIISRNGIV
+604 
-616 LVKKICEICGNEFWC
+616 
-631 PYHFRERAVCSHY
+631 
-644 CGILMTAKRNKENPL
+644 NKE
-659 FGDKIRGNAKRLA
+659 
-672 QKNKNCQLQVYTVLK
+672 
-687 YELGREPEFHEW
+687 
-699 VEKCKFIGCPWRL
+699 
-712 GTKFGFRNYNEV
+712 
-724 VHFGN
+724 
-729 LYNHRI
+729 
-735 VSIEEDGYEDVY
+735 EDVY
-747 NGTVDEYHNFIIGGF
+747 DVTVDENHNYMI
-762 YEIIN
+762 YTY
-767 DREYE
+767 D
-772 IGFVNKQCGEI
+772 NKGKHSLILVKNCGEI

-809 AFFDL
+809 AFFDI

-858 ELNLWKK
+858 EFNLWKK

-897 EATEF
+897 ESTEF

-907 QTLAVAAYSTS
+907 QILAVTAYSTS

-940 FVNRVLAFMSSQTK
+940 FVNRVLVSMSSQTK

-1025 LVEWYIATQEPGMD
+1025 LVEWYIATQEPGID
-1039 YESAIE
+1039 YESAVE
-1045 KLSKFSST
+1045 KLSKFSSV

-1216 YSLGHEFDHVW
+1216 YSLGHEFDNVW

>member
-91 PQGGSM
+91 PQGGPMSN
-97 AGIGNPMPVSL
+97 IGNPLPVSL
-108 SNCFVI
+108 ANCFVI
-114 GTKEDSYGAICQTDE
+114 GNRSDSYGAICRTDE
-129 EQVQISKRRGG
+129 EQVQICKRRGG
-140 VGHDLSYLRP
+140 VGHDLSHLRP
-150 AGTIVHNAA
+150 AGMIVHNAA
-159 GTSSGMVSFME
+159 NTTSGLATFME
-170 RYSHSIREVCQEG
+170 RYSNSIKEVAQRG
-183 RRGALMLSCSITHP
+183 RRGALMLSCSVKSIDA
-197 QVEDFIDAKLDTG
+197 ENFIDAKLDLH

-216 ISVKLTDKFMNAV
+216 ISIKLDDEFMKAV
-229 KEHKSFEQKFPIDSD
+229 EEHKSYIQQYPIEGE
-244 APSVSRKIDA
+244 AQVSKKIDA
-254 TAIWKKIMYNAWKSA
+254 TALWKKIMHNAWKSA
-269 EPGVLFWDTILKES
+269 EPGVLFWDNILNES
-283 TARLYGDKY
+283 TGRLYGKRY
-292 EEFSTNPCLTGDTQV
+292 EEFSCNPCAEL
-307 MVADGRGYV
+307 
-316 PLKTLVDEGKD
+316 PL
-327 VPVFCLSDRGNL
+327 
-339 VVKTMRNPRLTGKDK
+339 
-354 KILKITLENGHVI
+354 
-367 RCTENHKLLTTN
+367 
-379 GHYVEAINLV
+379 
-389 PGMSLQMITKSRYT
+389 
-403 FDELLGYQ
+403 
-411 MNSKSNL
+411 
-418 YYGLGINDKLVFEHR
+418 
-433 LIAEHFYGYDKEH
+433 
-446 RVTHHID
+446 
-453 GNSLN
+453 
-458 NDYHNL
+458 
-464 AVLTKKEHD
+464 
-473 AIHAKERQ
+473 
-481 GTGNPIYKIKANP
+481 PIYG
-494 ERFAEYRAKMSDS
+494 S
-507 TSGEKNGMFRE
+507 
-518 DITLEVLKAAG
+518 
-529 IALCKELNRG
+529 
-539 FSIKEYIAYTK
+539 
-550 RTLNFTHSNLKHNQ
+550 
-564 LFDPDFE
+564 
-571 SFVRCCIEESGI
+571 CI
-583 ENTYWYKDSRILRTY
+583 L
-598 SDAISQ
+598 
-604 GYETIISRNGIV
+604 
-616 LVKKICEICGNEFWC
+616 IC
-631 PYHFRERAVCSHY
+631 
-644 CGILMTAKRNKENPL
+644 M
-659 FGDKIRGNAKRLA
+659 
-672 QKNKNCQLQVYTVLK
+672 
-687 YELGREPEFHEW
+687 
-699 VEKCKFIGCPWRL
+699 
-712 GTKFGFRNYNEV
+712 
-724 VHFGN
+724 
-729 LYNHRI
+729 
-735 VSIEEDGYEDVY
+735 
-747 NGTVDEYHNFIIGGF
+747 
-762 YEIIN
+762 
-767 DREYE
+767 
-772 IGFVNKQCGEI
+772 
-783 PLCQYGA
+783 
-790 CVLNCINLYSY
+790 NLYSY
-801 VRNPFTSE
+801 VKNPFTSE
-809 AFFDL
+809 ASFDN
-814 ELFKQHVKCA
+814 ELFKQHA
-824 MHLTDDIIDLE
+824 MITQRLADDIIELE
-835 QEKVQQIIDKIMSDP
+835 KEKIQQILDKIATDP
-850 EKETTKFT
+850 EPDEIKET
-858 ELNLWKK
+858 ERHLWENIQK
-865 IYDMHTDMRR
+865 MHEETRR
-875 VGLGITG
+875 TGVGVTG
-882 LGDMLAALN
+882 VGDMLAALG

-897 EATEF
+897 EATDF
-902 AASIQ
+902 AAAIQ
-907 QTLAVAAYSTS
+907 QVLAVTCYESS
-918 IELAKERGAFK
+918 VQLAKERGAFK
-929 IWNYETEKDAP
+929 IWNYETEKNAP
-940 FVNRVLAFMSSQTK
+940 FVNRVTEFFDSQTK
-954 REYARYGR
+954 KDYLRYGR
-962 RNVHCLTIAPT
+962 RNISCLTLAPT

-993 YVRRRKVEASEP
+993 YIRRRKVSEKEH
-1005 YDFVDKVGDHFQE
+1005 YDFKDLNGECFQE

-1025 LVEWYIATQEPGMD
+1025 LVEWYIATQNSSLSFE
-1039 YESAIE
+1039 EAID
-1045 KLSKFSST
+1045 KLSKFTSS

-1080 QGEMQ
+1080 QGKIQ

-1104 ELVSTVYMTAWESGC
+1104 ELVSTVYMTAYKSGC

-1128 SRDAV
+1128 SRDGV

-1216 YSLGHEFDHVW
+1216 YSLGHEFDHIW

>member
-40 KDGDKNLI
+40 KDGDKNII

-244 APSVSRKIDA
+244 APFVSRKIDA

-292 EEFSTNPCLTGDTQV
+292 EEFSTNP
-307 MVADGRGYV
+307 
-316 PLKTLVDEGKD
+316 
-327 VPVFCLSDRGNL
+327 
-339 VVKTMRNPRLTGKDK
+339 
-354 KILKITLENGHVI
+354 
-367 RCTENHKLLTTN
+367 
-379 GHYVEAINLV
+379 
-389 PGMSLQMITKSRYT
+389 
-403 FDELLGYQ
+403 
-411 MNSKSNL
+411 
-418 YYGLGINDKLVFEHR
+418 
-433 LIAEHFYGYDKEH
+433 
-446 RVTHHID
+446 
-453 GNSLN
+453 
-458 NDYHNL
+458 
-464 AVLTKKEHD
+464 
-473 AIHAKERQ
+473 
-481 GTGNPIYKIKANP
+481 
-494 ERFAEYRAKMSDS
+494 
-507 TSGEKNGMFRE
+507 
-518 DITLEVLKAAG
+518 
-529 IALCKELNRG
+529 
-539 FSIKEYIAYTK
+539 
-550 RTLNFTHSNLKHNQ
+550 
-564 LFDPDFE
+564 
-571 SFVRCCIEESGI
+571 
-583 ENTYWYKDSRILRTY
+583 
-598 SDAISQ
+598 
-604 GYETIISRNGIV
+604 
-616 LVKKICEICGNEFWC
+616 
-631 PYHFRERAVCSHY
+631 
-644 CGILMTAKRNKENPL
+644 
-659 FGDKIRGNAKRLA
+659 
-672 QKNKNCQLQVYTVLK
+672 
-687 YELGREPEFHEW
+687 
-699 VEKCKFIGCPWRL
+699 
-712 GTKFGFRNYNEV
+712 
-724 VHFGN
+724 
-729 LYNHRI
+729 
-735 VSIEEDGYEDVY
+735 
-747 NGTVDEYHNFIIGGF
+747 
-762 YEIIN
+762 
-767 DREYE
+767 
-772 IGFVNKQCGEI
+772 CGEI

-897 EATEF
+897 EATAF

-929 IWNYETEKDAP
+929 IWNYEIEKDAL
-940 FVNRVLAFMSSQTK
+940 FVNRVLTSMSSQTK

-993 YVRRRKVEASEP
+993 YIRRRKVEASEH

-1025 LVEWYIATQEPGMD
+1025 LVEWYIATQEPGIN
-1039 YESAIE
+1039 YESAVE
-1045 KLSKFSST
+1045 KLSKFSYT

-1201 KANKQTTITKVAKKH
+1201 KTNKQTTITKVAKKH

>member
-7 KTYSYEEAKQLCLK
+7 KTYTYEEAKQLCLK
-21 YFRGDE
+21 YFKGDE

-292 EEFSTNPCLTGDTQV
+292 EEFSTNPC
-307 MVADGRGYV
+307 
-316 PLKTLVDEGKD
+316 
-327 VPVFCLSDRGNL
+327 
-339 VVKTMRNPRLTGKDK
+339 
-354 KILKITLENGHVI
+354 
-367 RCTENHKLLTTN
+367 
-379 GHYVEAINLV
+379 
-389 PGMSLQMITKSRYT
+389 
-403 FDELLGYQ
+403 
-411 MNSKSNL
+411 
-418 YYGLGINDKLVFEHR
+418 
-433 LIAEHFYGYDKEH
+433 
-446 RVTHHID
+446 
-453 GNSLN
+453 
-458 NDYHNL
+458 
-464 AVLTKKEHD
+464 
-473 AIHAKERQ
+473 
-481 GTGNPIYKIKANP
+481 
-494 ERFAEYRAKMSDS
+494 
-507 TSGEKNGMFRE
+507 
-518 DITLEVLKAAG
+518 
-529 IALCKELNRG
+529 
-539 FSIKEYIAYTK
+539 
-550 RTLNFTHSNLKHNQ
+550 
-564 LFDPDFE
+564 
-571 SFVRCCIEESGI
+571 
-583 ENTYWYKDSRILRTY
+583 
-598 SDAISQ
+598 
-604 GYETIISRNGIV
+604 
-616 LVKKICEICGNEFWC
+616 
-631 PYHFRERAVCSHY
+631 
-644 CGILMTAKRNKENPL
+644 
-659 FGDKIRGNAKRLA
+659 
-672 QKNKNCQLQVYTVLK
+672 
-687 YELGREPEFHEW
+687 
-699 VEKCKFIGCPWRL
+699 
-712 GTKFGFRNYNEV
+712 
-724 VHFGN
+724 
-729 LYNHRI
+729 
-735 VSIEEDGYEDVY
+735 
-747 NGTVDEYHNFIIGGF
+747 
-762 YEIIN
+762 
-767 DREYE
+767 
-772 IGFVNKQCGEI
+772 GEI

-809 AFFDL
+809 AFFDI

-897 EATEF
+897 EATEL
-902 AASIQ
+902 AALIQ

-929 IWNYETEKDAP
+929 IWNYEIEKDAP
-940 FVNRVLAFMSSQTK
+940 FVNRVLASMSSQTK
-954 REYARYGR
+954 REYVRYGR

-1025 LVEWYIATQEPGMD
+1025 LVEWYIATQEPGID

-1045 KLSKFSST
+1045 KLSKFSSV

>member
-229 KEHKSFEQKFPIDSD
+229 KEHKSFEQKFPIDSNE
-244 APSVSRKIDA
+244 PSVSRKIDA

-292 EEFSTNPCLTGDTQV
+292 EEFSTNPCFTGDIIIA
-307 MVADGRGYV
+307 VADGRNGV
-316 PLKTLVDEGKD
+316 SIKQLAEEGKEFIVYSARQSKSD
-327 VPVFCLSDRGNL
+327 KHSRSGKWITEIKKAIAFKTGTKKVIEVCLSDGSSF
-339 VVKTMRNPRLTGKDK
+339 
-354 KILKITLENGHVI
+354 
-367 RCTENHKLLTTN
+367 RCTEDHLLALSNKGYVKAKDSINQKLCKFFTFSNKATHKS
-379 GHYVEAINLV
+379 Y
-389 PGMSLQMITKSRYT
+389 
-403 FDELLGYQ
+403 
-411 MNSKSNL
+411 
-418 YYGLGINDKLVFEHR
+418 R
-433 LIAEHFYGYDKEH
+433 LI
-446 RVTHHID
+446 
-453 GNSLN
+453 NSLVHYRQYHMIWHYLHGKYDTSKFNIHHVDNDSTNDLLDNLQLISVEEHKKATLRHGKN
-458 NDYHNL
+458 NP
-464 AVLTKKEHD
+464 VFKV
-473 AIHAKERQ
+473 
-481 GTGNPIYKIKANP
+481 NP
-494 ERFAEYRAKMSDS
+494 EYNTLIQRRRNINANANKYNWTDERRAAALKEFDAQY
-507 TSGEKNGMFRE
+507 G
-518 DITLEVLKAAG
+518 DIM
-529 IALCKELNRG
+529 
-539 FSIKEYIAYTK
+539 KEYK
-550 RTLNFTHSNLKHNQ
+550 
-564 LFDPDFE
+564 
-571 SFVRCCIEESGI
+571 
-583 ENTYWYKDSRILRTY
+583 
-598 SDAISQ
+598 
-604 GYETIISRNGIV
+604 
-616 LVKKICEICGNEFWC
+616 
-631 PYHFRERAVCSHY
+631 
-644 CGILMTAKRNKENPL
+644 
-659 FGDKIRGNAKRLA
+659 NAKY
-672 QKNKNCQLQVYTVLK
+672 KNNVYLNEPVTVVAIK
-687 YELGREPEFHEW
+687 DAG
-699 VEKCKFIGCPWRL
+699 V
-712 GTKFGFRNYNEV
+712 
-724 VHFGN
+724 
-729 LYNHRI
+729 
-735 VSIEEDGYEDVY
+735 EDVY
-747 NGTVDEYHNFIIGGF
+747 DLSVEDNHNFYIITKTSDERYLNSSG
-762 YEIIN
+762 ILVHN
-767 DREYE
+767 
-772 IGFVNKQCGEI
+772 CGEI

-907 QTLAVAAYSTS
+907 QILAVTAYSTS

-940 FVNRVLAFMSSQTK
+940 FVNRVLASMSSQTK

-993 YVRRRKVEASEP
+993 YVRRRKVETSEP

-1039 YESAIE
+1039 YESAVE
-1045 KLSKFSST
+1045 KLSKFSSV

-1194 PDEVPVF
+1194 PDEVHVF

>member
-292 EEFSTNPCLTGDTQV
+292 EEFSTNPC
-307 MVADGRGYV
+307 
-316 PLKTLVDEGKD
+316 
-327 VPVFCLSDRGNL
+327 
-339 VVKTMRNPRLTGKDK
+339 
-354 KILKITLENGHVI
+354 
-367 RCTENHKLLTTN
+367 
-379 GHYVEAINLV
+379 
-389 PGMSLQMITKSRYT
+389 
-403 FDELLGYQ
+403 
-411 MNSKSNL
+411 
-418 YYGLGINDKLVFEHR
+418 
-433 LIAEHFYGYDKEH
+433 
-446 RVTHHID
+446 
-453 GNSLN
+453 
-458 NDYHNL
+458 
-464 AVLTKKEHD
+464 
-473 AIHAKERQ
+473 
-481 GTGNPIYKIKANP
+481 
-494 ERFAEYRAKMSDS
+494 
-507 TSGEKNGMFRE
+507 
-518 DITLEVLKAAG
+518 
-529 IALCKELNRG
+529 
-539 FSIKEYIAYTK
+539 
-550 RTLNFTHSNLKHNQ
+550 
-564 LFDPDFE
+564 
-571 SFVRCCIEESGI
+571 
-583 ENTYWYKDSRILRTY
+583 
-598 SDAISQ
+598 
-604 GYETIISRNGIV
+604 
-616 LVKKICEICGNEFWC
+616 
-631 PYHFRERAVCSHY
+631 
-644 CGILMTAKRNKENPL
+644 
-659 FGDKIRGNAKRLA
+659 
-672 QKNKNCQLQVYTVLK
+672 
-687 YELGREPEFHEW
+687 
-699 VEKCKFIGCPWRL
+699 
-712 GTKFGFRNYNEV
+712 
-724 VHFGN
+724 
-729 LYNHRI
+729 
-735 VSIEEDGYEDVY
+735 
-747 NGTVDEYHNFIIGGF
+747 
-762 YEIIN
+762 
-767 DREYE
+767 
-772 IGFVNKQCGEI
+772 GEI

-907 QTLAVAAYSTS
+907 QILAVTAYSTS

-940 FVNRVLAFMSSQTK
+940 FVNRVLASMSSQTK

-1025 LVEWYIATQEPGMD
+1025 LVEWYIATQEPGID
-1039 YESAIE
+1039 YESAVE
-1045 KLSKFSST
+1045 KLSKFSSV

-1080 QGEMQ
+1080 QGKMQ

-1160 PAIVDVIKSRG
+1160 PAIVDVIKSRS

>member
-292 EEFSTNPCLTGDTQV
+292 EEFSTNPCFPGNTKIYGVKIDDVDIPEITIKELAELGKEFIITNSASYNDNSWSYDTI
-307 MVADGRGYV
+307 
-316 PLKTLVDEGKD
+316 GKLSIARYSGKKHIIK
-327 VPVFCLSDRGNL
+327 VVLSD
-339 VVKTMRNPRLTGKDK
+339 D
-354 KILKITLENGHVI
+354 TLFE
-367 RCTENHKLLTTN
+367 CTPNHKLATTD
-379 GHYVEAINLV
+379 GRYVEAKDAVGEFIECNTINENNENVLLYV
-389 PGMSLQMITKSRYT
+389 TDII
-403 FDELLGYQ
+403 DE
-411 MNSKSNL
+411 
-418 YYGLGINDKLVFEHR
+418 
-433 LIAEHFYGYDKEH
+433 
-446 RVTHHID
+446 
-453 GNSLN
+453 
-458 NDYHNL
+458 
-464 AVLTKKEHD
+464 
-473 AIHAKERQ
+473 
-481 GTGNPIYKIKANP
+481 
-494 ERFAEYRAKMSDS
+494 
-507 TSGEKNGMFRE
+507 
-518 DITLEVLKAAG
+518 
-529 IALCKELNRG
+529 
-539 FSIKEYIAYTK
+539 
-550 RTLNFTHSNLKHNQ
+550 
-564 LFDPDFE
+564 
-571 SFVRCCIEESGI
+571 
-583 ENTYWYKDSRILRTY
+583 
-598 SDAISQ
+598 
-604 GYETIISRNGIV
+604 
-616 LVKKICEICGNEFWC
+616 
-631 PYHFRERAVCSHY
+631 
-644 CGILMTAKRNKENPL
+644 NKE
-659 FGDKIRGNAKRLA
+659 
-672 QKNKNCQLQVYTVLK
+672 
-687 YELGREPEFHEW
+687 
-699 VEKCKFIGCPWRL
+699 
-712 GTKFGFRNYNEV
+712 
-724 VHFGN
+724 
-729 LYNHRI
+729 
-735 VSIEEDGYEDVY
+735 EDVY
-747 NGTVDEYHNFIIGGF
+747 DVTVDENHNYMI
-762 YEIIN
+762 YTY
-767 DREYE
+767 D
-772 IGFVNKQCGEI
+772 NKGKHSLILVKNCGEI

-902 AASIQ
+902 AALIQ
-907 QTLAVAAYSTS
+907 QTLAVTAYSTS

-940 FVNRVLAFMSSQTK
+940 FVNRVLASMTSQTK

-1018 YVVVHPK
+1018 YVVIHPK
-1025 LVEWYIATQEPGMD
+1025 LVEWYIATQEPGIN

-1045 KLSKFSST
+1045 KLSKFSSV

>member
-244 APSVSRKIDA
+244 TPSVSRKIDA

-283 TARLYGDKY
+283 TARLYGDKF
-292 EEFSTNPCLTGDTQV
+292 EEVSTNP
-307 MVADGRGYV
+307 
-316 PLKTLVDEGKD
+316 
-327 VPVFCLSDRGNL
+327 
-339 VVKTMRNPRLTGKDK
+339 
-354 KILKITLENGHVI
+354 
-367 RCTENHKLLTTN
+367 
-379 GHYVEAINLV
+379 
-389 PGMSLQMITKSRYT
+389 
-403 FDELLGYQ
+403 
-411 MNSKSNL
+411 
-418 YYGLGINDKLVFEHR
+418 
-433 LIAEHFYGYDKEH
+433 
-446 RVTHHID
+446 
-453 GNSLN
+453 
-458 NDYHNL
+458 
-464 AVLTKKEHD
+464 
-473 AIHAKERQ
+473 
-481 GTGNPIYKIKANP
+481 
-494 ERFAEYRAKMSDS
+494 
-507 TSGEKNGMFRE
+507 
-518 DITLEVLKAAG
+518 
-529 IALCKELNRG
+529 
-539 FSIKEYIAYTK
+539 
-550 RTLNFTHSNLKHNQ
+550 
-564 LFDPDFE
+564 
-571 SFVRCCIEESGI
+571 
-583 ENTYWYKDSRILRTY
+583 
-598 SDAISQ
+598 
-604 GYETIISRNGIV
+604 
-616 LVKKICEICGNEFWC
+616 
-631 PYHFRERAVCSHY
+631 
-644 CGILMTAKRNKENPL
+644 
-659 FGDKIRGNAKRLA
+659 
-672 QKNKNCQLQVYTVLK
+672 
-687 YELGREPEFHEW
+687 
-699 VEKCKFIGCPWRL
+699 
-712 GTKFGFRNYNEV
+712 
-724 VHFGN
+724 
-729 LYNHRI
+729 
-735 VSIEEDGYEDVY
+735 
-747 NGTVDEYHNFIIGGF
+747 
-762 YEIIN
+762 
-767 DREYE
+767 
-772 IGFVNKQCGEI
+772 CGEI
-783 PLCQYGA
+783 PLNPYSA

-850 EKETTKFT
+850 ENETTKLT

-865 IYDMHTDMRR
+865 IYNMHTSMRR

-918 IELAKERGAFK
+918 IELAKERGSFEL
-929 IWNYETEKDAP
+929 WNHETEKDAP
-940 FVNRVLAFMSSQTK
+940 FVNRVLASMSSQTK

>member
-27 IATDAYLNKYALK
+27 IATDAYLNKYSLK
-40 KDGDKNLI
+40 KDGDKNII

-244 APSVSRKIDA
+244 TPSVSRKIDA

-292 EEFSTNPCLTGDTQV
+292 EEFSTNP
-307 MVADGRGYV
+307 
-316 PLKTLVDEGKD
+316 
-327 VPVFCLSDRGNL
+327 
-339 VVKTMRNPRLTGKDK
+339 
-354 KILKITLENGHVI
+354 
-367 RCTENHKLLTTN
+367 
-379 GHYVEAINLV
+379 
-389 PGMSLQMITKSRYT
+389 
-403 FDELLGYQ
+403 
-411 MNSKSNL
+411 
-418 YYGLGINDKLVFEHR
+418 
-433 LIAEHFYGYDKEH
+433 
-446 RVTHHID
+446 
-453 GNSLN
+453 
-458 NDYHNL
+458 
-464 AVLTKKEHD
+464 
-473 AIHAKERQ
+473 
-481 GTGNPIYKIKANP
+481 
-494 ERFAEYRAKMSDS
+494 
-507 TSGEKNGMFRE
+507 
-518 DITLEVLKAAG
+518 
-529 IALCKELNRG
+529 
-539 FSIKEYIAYTK
+539 
-550 RTLNFTHSNLKHNQ
+550 
-564 LFDPDFE
+564 
-571 SFVRCCIEESGI
+571 
-583 ENTYWYKDSRILRTY
+583 
-598 SDAISQ
+598 
-604 GYETIISRNGIV
+604 
-616 LVKKICEICGNEFWC
+616 
-631 PYHFRERAVCSHY
+631 
-644 CGILMTAKRNKENPL
+644 
-659 FGDKIRGNAKRLA
+659 
-672 QKNKNCQLQVYTVLK
+672 
-687 YELGREPEFHEW
+687 
-699 VEKCKFIGCPWRL
+699 
-712 GTKFGFRNYNEV
+712 
-724 VHFGN
+724 
-729 LYNHRI
+729 
-735 VSIEEDGYEDVY
+735 
-747 NGTVDEYHNFIIGGF
+747 
-762 YEIIN
+762 
-767 DREYE
+767 
-772 IGFVNKQCGEI
+772 CGEI

-902 AASIQ
+902 AALIQ
-907 QTLAVAAYSTS
+907 QTLAVTAYSTS

-940 FVNRVLAFMSSQTK
+940 FVNRVLASMTSQTK

-1025 LVEWYIATQEPGMD
+1025 LVEWYIATQELGMD
-1039 YESAIE
+1039 YESAVE
-1045 KLSKFSST
+1045 KLSKFSSV

>member
-244 APSVSRKIDA
+244 NPSVSRKIDA

-292 EEFSTNPCLTGDTQV
+292 EEFSTNPCFIGDTIIA
-307 MVADGRGYV
+307 VADGRNGVTIKQLAEENKEFLVYSARQSKSDRHKKNGKWITEIKKATAF
-316 PLKTLVDEGKD
+316 KTGTKKVIEIY
-327 VPVFCLSDRGNL
+327 LSDGSSF
-339 VVKTMRNPRLTGKDK
+339 K
-354 KILKITLENGHVI
+354 
-367 RCTENHKLLTTN
+367 CTEDHMLALSNRGYIKAKDSLNQELCKFFTFSNKATHKS
-379 GHYVEAINLV
+379 Y
-389 PGMSLQMITKSRYT
+389 
-403 FDELLGYQ
+403 
-411 MNSKSNL
+411 
-418 YYGLGINDKLVFEHR
+418 R
-433 LIAEHFYGYDKEH
+433 LINSLVHYLQYHMMWHFLHGKYDTSKYNL
-446 RVTHHID
+446 HHID
-453 GNSLN
+453 DDST
-458 NDYHNL
+458 NDLLSNL
-464 AVLTKKEHD
+464 ELINVEEHKR
-473 AIHAKERQ
+473 ITLRHGKN
-481 GTGNPIYKIKANP
+481 NPIFRVNP
-494 ERFAEYRAKMSDS
+494 EYNKLIQRRRNINANAKKWKWNEERRIAALKEFDAQYGEIMKEYKNAKYK
-507 TSGEKNGMFRE
+507 KNVYLNE
-518 DITLEVLKAAG
+518 PIKVIDIKDAG
-529 IALCKELNRG
+529 I
-539 FSIKEYIAYTK
+539 
-550 RTLNFTHSNLKHNQ
+550 
-564 LFDPDFE
+564 
-571 SFVRCCIEESGI
+571 
-583 ENTYWYKDSRILRTY
+583 
-598 SDAISQ
+598 
-604 GYETIISRNGIV
+604 
-616 LVKKICEICGNEFWC
+616 
-631 PYHFRERAVCSHY
+631 
-644 CGILMTAKRNKENPL
+644 
-659 FGDKIRGNAKRLA
+659 
-672 QKNKNCQLQVYTVLK
+672 
-687 YELGREPEFHEW
+687 
-699 VEKCKFIGCPWRL
+699 
-712 GTKFGFRNYNEV
+712 
-724 VHFGN
+724 
-729 LYNHRI
+729 
-735 VSIEEDGYEDVY
+735 EDVY
-747 NGTVDEYHNFIIGGF
+747 DLTVEDNHNFYIITKTDDEKFLNSSG
-762 YEIIN
+762 ILVHN
-767 DREYE
+767 
-772 IGFVNKQCGEI
+772 CGEI

-824 MHLTDDIIDLE
+824 IHLTDDIIDLE

-929 IWNYETEKDAP
+929 IWNYEIEKDAP
-940 FVNRVLAFMSSQTK
+940 FVNRVLTSMNSQTK

-1025 LVEWYIATQEPGMD
+1025 LVEWYIATQEPGME

-1045 KLSKFSST
+1045 KLSKFSSV

-1201 KANKQTTITKVAKKH
+1201 KTNKQTTITKVAKKH